1 MISVIIPTLNAE
13 KYIGKQIELLDKQTI
28 IPDEIIVVDSESDD
42 RTAEIVSGFSKVT
55 FLSIKREEFNHGGT
69 RNMAFNESHGDF
81 VLFLTQDALPY
92 DDMLIENLLKAFD
105 DPKVAVANGRQV
117 AKESASLME
126 RYVREFNYPDK
137 SAIKSAEDKEELGI
151 KTFYCSDVCNMYRK
165 TAFEE
170 LGGFISPVRANEDM
184 FFGATAIN
192 AGYKIAYVSEAKVR
206 HSHSYSLKKQYER
219 NKNLFY
225 EIEKHKDIL
234 DGVSANSEGIKL
246 VKNVVGKLIKGCHF
260 ILIIK
265 FGFDCIARYS
275 GSKAGRKEFHEQ
287 INNG

>member
-1 MISVIIPTLNAE
+1 MVSVIIPTLNAE
-13 KYIGKQIELLDKQTI
+13 KYIGRQIELLKKQTV

-42 RTAEIVSGFSKVT
+42 STGELVKALDNVT
-55 FLSIKREEFNHGGT
+55 FISTKRKDFNHGGT
-69 RNMAFNESHGDF
+69 RNMAFKEAHGDF
-81 VLFLTQDALPY
+81 VLFLTQDAVPY
-92 DDMLIENLLKAFD
+92 DDTLIEKLLRAFD
-105 DPKVAVANGRQV
+105 DPKVVVSNGRQV

-126 RYVREFNYPDK
+126 RYVREFNYPDV
-137 SAIKSAEDKEELGI
+137 SIVKSAEDKDRLGI
-151 KTFYCSDVCNMYRK
+151 KTFYCSDVCNMYRR
-165 TAFEE
+165 TVFEE
-170 LGGFISPVRANEDM
+170 LGGFLSPVRANEDM

-192 AGYKIAYVSEAKVR
+192 AGYKIAYVAEAKVR

-246 VKNVVGKLIKGCHF
+246 VKNVVGKLLKGCHF

-287 INNG
+287 INN